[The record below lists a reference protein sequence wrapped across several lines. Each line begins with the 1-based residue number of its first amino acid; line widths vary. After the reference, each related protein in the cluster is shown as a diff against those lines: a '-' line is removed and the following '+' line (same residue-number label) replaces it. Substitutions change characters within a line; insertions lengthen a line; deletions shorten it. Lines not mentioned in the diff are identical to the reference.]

1 MRLHSKPESKV
12 SRNKDQALLHF
23 QYKYHFLSEAF
34 RPSEES
40 ARGERSAWSLFSRE
54 NGEPSNAESAAHPV
68 LRDARGSDLRATFH
82 LQRVGSEQQEEPGV
96 ARYKSALLSMTTSKS
111 AFVSA
116 LFHRYYLKW
125 DPGRTPLFCN
135 CGIRAKPCTFCG
147 KQNTRPREFRPDQH
161 SIQVR
166 TRICPEPRTSETSC
180 DAWSDVFGL
189 MD

>member
-1 MRLHSKPESKV
+1 MVHDRNNDCRYVAHRDSLADMLCALTANKLTIHAGLEALRCLWGRQREQQ
-12 SRNKDQALLHF
+12 SRQLA
-23 QYKYHFLSEAF
+23 SR
-34 RPSEES
+34 RPSVGRFS
-40 ARGERSAWSLFSRE
+40 A
-54 NGEPSNAESAAHPV
+54 
-68 LRDARGSDLRATFH
+68 LRAAFH
-82 LQRVGSEQQEEPGV
+82 LHRRRVGSEQQEEPGV

-125 DPGRTPLFCN
+125 APGRTPLFCN
-135 CGIRAKPCTFCG
+135 CGIRAKPCNFCG
-147 KQNTRPREFRPDQH
+147 IQNTRPREFRPDQH
-161 SIQVR
+161 IIQVR